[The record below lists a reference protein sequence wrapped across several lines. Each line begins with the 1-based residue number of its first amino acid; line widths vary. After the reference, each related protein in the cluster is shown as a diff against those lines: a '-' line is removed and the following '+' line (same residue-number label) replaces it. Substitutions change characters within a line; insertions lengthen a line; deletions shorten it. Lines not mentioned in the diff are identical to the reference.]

1 MPANPPTAFDRS
13 GAELLRAARVLSIRS
28 RREATGLFA
37 GNYRSAFRGGGL
49 EFEESRPYLPG
60 DDVRTIDWNA
70 TARCGR
76 AFVKRYREERDL
88 TLLLA
93 LDVSASMR
101 FGGNGR
107 SKAATAAHAVA
118 LLAAASGRA
127 GDRVGFFAFGA
138 LVCGEVPVGHGDSH
152 GFRVVRE
159 AARAACASGGGTSL
173 SAAIARLSAFTRQR
187 AVAIVFS
194 DFRGGEIEGLRRE
207 LTLLARRHDVVAG
220 VISDPLEEALPDVG
234 SIRIADPERPD
245 ASFTIDTSRA
255 RVRERYR
262 EAAAARRSDL
272 LRQLRSAGVDP
283 LWIRT
288 DRSPYYALGHFFQQ
302 RAGRREP
309 AIR

>member
-1 MPANPPTAFDRS
+1 MS
-13 GAELLRAARVLSIRS
+13 GEELLRAARVLQIRS

-37 GNYRSAFRGGGL
+37 GNYRSAFRGSGL
-49 EFEESRPYLPG
+49 EFEESRPYQPG

-70 TARCGR
+70 SARSGR
-76 AFVKRYREERDL
+76 TFVKRYREERDL

-101 FGGNGR
+101 FGVGGGTGR
-107 SKAATAAHAVA
+107 NKVATAAHAVA

-127 GDRVGFFAFGA
+127 GDHVGFFAFGA
-138 LVCGEVPVGHGDSH
+138 KVHSEVAVGRGVSH

-159 AARAACASGGGTSL
+159 AVSAASTSGGETSL
-173 SAAIARLSAFTRQR
+173 ASAIARLTAYERHR
-187 AVAIVFS
+187 AVAILFS
-194 DFRGGEIEGLRRE
+194 DFRGRE
-207 LTLLARRHDVVAG
+207 LDDLRGELALLARRHDVVAAI
-220 VISDPLEEALPDVG
+220 ISDPLEEALPDVG
-234 SIRIADPERPD
+234 TIHIADPERPG
-245 ASFTIDTSRA
+245 AAFTLYPSSE

-262 EAAAARRSDL
+262 DAAAARRSNL
-272 LRQLRSAGVDP
+272 ERQLRSAGVDP

-288 DRSPYYALGHFFQQ
+288 DRSPYYALGHFFQE